1 MARAMRILLAED
13 NPGDVF
19 LVKRALSRH
28 LAVEHEL
35 VVANDGD
42 AAWKLI
48 ESADGTPAASFDLFI
63 IDLNLPVRPGLEVL
77 ARIRRCRGKMSRA
90 IVLVVTSSSS
100 MPDRDAARRG
110 GADYYFCKPSDLAS
124 FLNLGI
130 VVRDLWNV
138 RAGEKTS
145 KPQRRAVRGRGMTS

>member
-28 LAVEHEL
+28 LSVQHEL

-42 AAWKLI
+42 VAWKMI
-48 ESADGTPAASFDLFI
+48 ESADRSRTGGFDLFI

-90 IVLVVTSSSS
+90 IVLIVTSSSS
-100 MPDRDAARRG
+100 APDRDGALVG
-110 GADYYFCKPSDLAS
+110 GADYYFCKPSDLES
-124 FLNLGI
+124 FLNLGA

-138 RAGEKTS
+138 RLAKPTS
-145 KPQRRAVRGRGMTS
+145 KTQKSRVRGGGTT